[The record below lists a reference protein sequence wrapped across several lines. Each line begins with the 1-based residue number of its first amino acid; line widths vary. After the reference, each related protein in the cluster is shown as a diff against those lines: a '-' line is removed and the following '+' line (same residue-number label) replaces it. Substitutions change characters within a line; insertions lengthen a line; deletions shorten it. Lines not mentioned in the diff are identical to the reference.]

1 MPIDRVFTVRG
12 TGTVVTGTVWSGAL
26 HRDAHVRV
34 LPAGFTAR
42 IRGLQQHGVECAEVA
57 AGARAAI
64 ALTGIDR
71 DTLTRGDTLL
81 TGDAWAPASML
92 TVHLRVVR
100 DATSPIRPRQRVRVH
115 LGTAEVLGRVAL
127 LPGELAPGQDAVV
140 QLRLESRVVARAGD
154 HLVVRSYSP
163 VRTIGGGIVLEPI
176 APKRKRLPPDV
187 LDALLTLAEPATASD
202 TDGRTPPEGDADR
215 IDAAVLLAGPHGL
228 LRTSLPVAT
237 GLTPA
242 DADAAM
248 LRSSRVVAVGDR
260 IVRKD
265 SLQAAA
271 EAIVERV
278 TAFHRE
284 HPILDGMEREA
295 VRSDLGHPPLFDDAV
310 AGLVSA
316 GRLATPGNT
325 LAIPGHEAAP
335 TADASDAMRRLL
347 DIYRQAALEPPER
360 ADLPAEFAERA
371 DLPLLIRFLERDG
384 TLIRLTPSRLIRAE
398 AVSGAVAAV
407 RGQMAMGEP
416 LGVAEFRDVLKL
428 SRKHLIPLLEYFDRV
443 GVTRREGEVRFLR
456 KP

>member
-1 MPIDRVFTVRG
+1 
-12 TGTVVTGTVWSGAL
+12 
-26 HRDAHVRV
+26 
-34 LPAGFTAR
+34 
-42 IRGLQQHGVECAEVA
+42 
-57 AGARAAI
+57 
-64 ALTGIDR
+64 
-71 DTLTRGDTLL
+71 
-81 TGDAWAPASML
+81 
-92 TVHLRVVR
+92 
-100 DATSPIRPRQRVRVH
+100 VH
-115 LGTAEVLGRVAL
+115 LGTAEVLARVAL
-127 LPGELAPGQDAVV
+127 LPGELAPGQEAVV

-187 LDALLTLAEPATASD
+187 LDALLTLADPVATSGAAGSTQPAAA
-202 TDGRTPPEGDADR
+202 ADR
-215 IDAAVLLAGPHGL
+215 VDAAVLLAGPQGL

-242 DADAAM
+242 DADAAV
-248 LRSSRVVAVGDR
+248 LRSTRVVAVADR
-260 IVRKD
+260 VVRKD
-265 SLQAAA
+265 AFQAAA

-284 HPILDGMEREA
+284 QPILDGMEREA
-295 VRSDLGHPPLFDDAV
+295 VRAHLGHPPLFDHAV

-335 TADASDAMRRLL
+335 TTDASEAMRRLL
-347 DIYRQAALEPPER
+347 DIYRQAGLEPPER
-360 ADLPAEFAERA
+360 ADLPAEFADRA

-384 TLIRLTPSRLIRAE
+384 TLIRLTPGRLIWAD

-407 RGQMAMGEP
+407 RGQMVMGEP
-416 LGVAEFRDVLKL
+416 LGIAEFKDVLKL
-428 SRKHLIPLLEYFDRV
+428 TRRNLIPLLEYFDRV

-456 KP
+456 EP